1 MSSVDLAGLSGVF
14 SSLQRL
20 SNIDR
25 HLWSV
30 NLASCTPHITL
41 ARKILIY
48 NRVFGCVQ
56 SSTRVHGMVVPC
68 EMCHCQ
74 RGCQVNLDNSQ
85 AGTSH
90 PQAAWRASPLGA
102 LFLVERRGSGSP
114 DVLCSSSKTCEDDG
128 MSDKL
133 TYLSVASTGLGCD

>member
-41 ARKILIY
+41 ARTILIY

-74 RGCQVNLDNSQ
+74 RGCQSISTTAKLALPIPKQPGEPV
-85 AGTSH
+85 
-90 PQAAWRASPLGA
+90 LGS
-102 LFLVERRGSGSP
+102 FIPSRKERIWQS
-114 DVLCSSSKTCEDDG
+114 
-128 MSDKL
+128 
-133 TYLSVASTGLGCD
+133 